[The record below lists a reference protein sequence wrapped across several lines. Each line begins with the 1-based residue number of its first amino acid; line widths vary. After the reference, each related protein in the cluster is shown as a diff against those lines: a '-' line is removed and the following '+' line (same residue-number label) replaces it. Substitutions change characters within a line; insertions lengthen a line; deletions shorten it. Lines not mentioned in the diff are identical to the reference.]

1 MNKTNINLAYL
12 YIAIC
17 RRGFF
22 LGNRCPE
29 FKYIKKMKK
38 KTRPPRSSRTPTRGS
53 AGKDNGTPGN
63 RGRPRKNH
71 NVATA
76 NFNKESALKAKAEG
90 DVTQKHPDSKAKSSG
105 KYTSISSSG
114 VCYYH
119 IKSHFKNVNFVLAAV
134 VKFDPC
140 LPDLQLWFIFQW
152 CIATMLTLSNIPYTA
167 H

>member
-17 RRGFF
+17 CRGFF
-22 LGNRCPE
+22 IGNRCPE
-29 FKYIKKMKK
+29 FKYIIKMKK
-38 KTRPPRSSRTPTRGS
+38 RTRPPRSSRTPTRAS
-53 AGKDNGTPGN
+53 AGKDNGTPGT

-76 NFNKESALKAKAEG
+76 NFNKDSVSKAKAEG

-114 VCYYH
+114 VCYCH

-134 VKFDPC
+134 VKFDSC
-140 LPDLQLWFIFQW
+140 LQDLSYSDVLQQ
-152 CIATMLTLSNIPYTA
+152 C
-167 H
+167 